1 MHKEKEKNLRKKNGF
16 YTERAKTKAKN
27 ATKHWIKE

>member
-16 YTERAKTKAKN
+16 YTERVKTEARN